1 MRPLF
6 FVLGGLLVLVG
17 TVAAAAGLLYV
28 LWESGAWDKLILTDS
43 LRRDADAD
51 RAADETRA
59 RIVGQAGT
67 AVTPL
72 RPSGVAE
79 IGGERLEVTTEGAF
93 VAAGSRLRVVAI
105 DRRRTIVRLDD
116 ARLDRHPRQLSG
128 GERQRVGLM
137 RALVLDPTLLLLD
150 EPLGALDPIVRASLQ
165 ADLKNVFEKLG
176 KSVLVVTHDMAEA
189 AYLAGTIAVM
199 RDGAVLQR
207 GTLKELVETPAHPFV
222 AEFLGAQRSLTEAL
236 R

>member
-1 MRPLF
+1 MDLLLPIALVLVGLVLVIIEVKLIPGTHVIGVAGMLGMAVGIVIAF
-6 FVLGGLLVLVG
+6 VEFGVLGGLLVLVG

-28 LWESGAWDKLILTDS
+28 LWESGAWDRLILTDS

-59 RIVGQAGT
+59 RIVGQSGT

-79 IGGERLEVTTEGAF
+79 IAGERVEVTTEGAF

-116 ARLDRHPRQLSG
+116 ARPD
-128 GERQRVGLM
+128 
-137 RALVLDPTLLLLD
+137 AA
-150 EPLGALDPIVRASLQ
+150 EPA
-165 ADLKNVFEKLG
+165 
-176 KSVLVVTHDMAEA
+176 
-189 AYLAGTIAVM
+189 
-199 RDGAVLQR
+199 
-207 GTLKELVETPAHPFV
+207 
-222 AEFLGAQRSLTEAL
+222 
-236 R
+236 

>member
-1 MRPLF
+1 MDLLLPIALVLVGLVLVIIEVKLVPGTHVIGVAGMLGMAVGIVIAF
-6 FVLGGLLVLVG
+6 VEFGVLGGLLVLVG
-17 TVAAAAGLLYV
+17 SIAAAAGLLYV
-28 LWESGAWDKLILTDS
+28 LWESGAWDRLILTDS

-79 IGGERLEVTTEGAF
+79 IAGERLEVTTEGAF

-116 ARLDRHPRQLSG
+116 ARPD
-128 GERQRVGLM
+128 
-137 RALVLDPTLLLLD
+137 AA
-150 EPLGALDPIVRASLQ
+150 EPA
-165 ADLKNVFEKLG
+165 
-176 KSVLVVTHDMAEA
+176 
-189 AYLAGTIAVM
+189 
-199 RDGAVLQR
+199 
-207 GTLKELVETPAHPFV
+207 
-222 AEFLGAQRSLTEAL
+222 
-236 R
+236 